1 MKFSVLAFFLVL
13 VALGT
18 NAQETLH
25 FTIPPQAVSGN
36 SSAQIYSV
44 NIPDRWAQRS
54 FSLTQIDGSNQMAVP
69 FQLEGNELFWKVN
82 KEYLNKF
89 LSYKFKDVTSKSN
102 DSNLNIKKEDGQL
115 AIYQK
120 GNKLLGYQTD
130 LKEAPEGINPI
141 YGRSGFIHP
150 LNTPSGKR
158 LTRIQPKD
166 HFHHYGVWNPWTHT
180 LYKGDT
186 LDFWNLNK
194 GEGTVRY
201 AKTIHTLSGPV
212 FSEYQVLQ
220 EHVVLKDGANETAL
234 NETQTVRIYPIDE
247 NSYIADFTIQY
258 NCASENPFTILE
270 YRYAGFG
277 WRTTEEWDNKN
288 SHVLTSEGLNRKRS
302 DGSTARWCIVEGK
315 LGDGTGGAVMM
326 SHPSNFNHPEPLRI
340 WPENQYGRGDMFA
353 NFAPTKTSDW
363 NLIPGK
369 NYTLKYRMLVYD
381 GKMTAQKAENAWQS
395 FAQPIKIEI
404 K

>member
-1 MKFSVLAFFLVL
+1 MKFSFLALVLLLAF
-13 VALGT
+13 GSKG
-18 NAQETLH
+18 QES
-25 FTIPPQAVSGN
+25 FQISVPPRTVSGN
-36 SSAQIYSV
+36 ASAQIYSV
-44 NIPDRWAQRS
+44 EIPTNWSQKN
-54 FSLTQIDGSNQMAVP
+54 FSLFQNGDSGETEVP
-69 FQLEGNELFWKVN
+69 FQLEGNEVFWKVEN
-82 KEYLNKF
+82 QDLDKF
-89 LSYKFKDVTSKSN
+89 LIYEIKDSAPKPSYSDLK
-102 DSNLNIKKEDGQL
+102 IKKENGQL
-115 AIYQK
+115 AIYQ
-120 GNKLLGYQTD
+120 NETKLLGYQLD

-166 HFHHYGVWNPWTHT
+166 HFHHYGIWNPWTHT

-194 GEGTVRY
+194 GDGTVKY
-201 AKTIHTLSGPV
+201 SKTIHTISGAI
-212 FSEYQVLQ
+212 FCEYQVLQ

-234 NETQTVRIYPIDE
+234 NETQTVRIYPIDD

-258 NCASENPFTILE
+258 NCATEYPFTILE
-270 YRYAGFG
+270 YRYGGFG

-288 SHVLTSEGLNRKRS
+288 SYVLTSEGNNRKES

-315 LGDGTGGAVMM
+315 LGDGSGGAVMM
-326 SHPSNFNHPEPLRI
+326 SHPANFNHPEPLRI
-340 WPENQYGRGDMFA
+340 WPENSNGRGDMFA
-353 NFAPTKTSDW
+353 NFAPTKTTDW
-363 NLIPGK
+363 NLMPGK
-369 NYTLKYRMLVYD
+369 NYTLKYRMLVFD
-381 GKMTAQKAENAWQS
+381 GKMTAEKAESAWQS

>member
-1 MKFSVLAFFLVL
+1 MKFSFLALVLLLAF
-13 VALGT
+13 GSKG
-18 NAQETLH
+18 QES
-25 FTIPPQAVSGN
+25 FQISVPPRTVSGN
-36 SSAQIYSV
+36 ASAQIYSV
-44 NIPDRWAQRS
+44 EIPTNWSQKN
-54 FSLTQIDGSNQMAVP
+54 FSLFQNGDSGETEVP
-69 FQLEGNELFWKVN
+69 FQLEGNEVFWKVEN
-82 KEYLNKF
+82 QDLDKF
-89 LSYKFKDVTSKSN
+89 LIYEIKDSAPKPSYSDLK
-102 DSNLNIKKEDGQL
+102 IKKENGQL
-115 AIYQK
+115 AIYQ
-120 GNKLLGYQTD
+120 NETKLLGYQLD

-166 HFHHYGVWNPWTHT
+166 HFHHYGIWNPWTHT

-194 GEGTVRY
+194 GDGTVKY
-201 AKTIHTLSGPV
+201 SKTIHTISGAI
-212 FSEYQVLQ
+212 FCEYQVLQ

-234 NETQTVRIYPIDE
+234 NETQTVRIYPIDD

-258 NCASENPFTILE
+258 NCATEYPFTILE
-270 YRYAGFG
+270 YRYGGFG

-288 SHVLTSEGLNRKRS
+288 SYVLTSEGNNRKES

-315 LGDGTGGAVMM
+315 LGDGSGGAVMM
-326 SHPSNFNHPEPLRI
+326 SHPANFNHPEPLRI
-340 WPENQYGRGDMFA
+340 WPENSNGRGDMFA
-353 NFAPTKTSDW
+353 NFAPTKTTDW
-363 NLIPGK
+363 NVMPGK
-369 NYTLKYRMLVYD
+369 NYTLKYRMLVFD
-381 GKMTAQKAENAWQS
+381 GKMTAEKAESAWQS